1 MQAQFSKAT
10 QEWASAFVHLP
21 WDKYWRALP
30 RILEIVL
37 VILLAKAA
45 AEVTWLVIAP
55 ADDATAMPSTNHT
68 PAKPAAQQA
77 RLAMVA
83 NLHLFGIPMQNLAPG
98 IDARETGLK
107 LTLRGVFSS
116 SVPQHSMA
124 IIADQAQQEK
134 VYSHGENVVPG
145 VVLYEVQ
152 ADKVILERS
161 GSFETL
167 SMPREGKDKPPV
179 IAPVGAASAPAYAPP
194 PAPAADAA
202 QRLKALRNDLVNQPQ
217 KFWDQ
222 VRIDPYMEGGQLKGF
237 RFNHRD
243 PQMLQ
248 SMGLTPSDV
257 IIDVNGNPAT
267 DPSILQNVM
276 GAGDQDVTLGVLR
289 NGQRIE
295 LRISM

>member
-1 MQAQFSKAT
+1 MQAQLSKAT
-10 QEWASAFVHLP
+10 QEWASAFVHMP

-30 RILEIVL
+30 KILEIVL

-45 AEVTWLVIAP
+45 AEVTWLILAP
-55 ADDATAMPSTNHT
+55 ADDTTATPAANLT
-68 PAKPAAQQA
+68 PAKPAAPQA

-134 VYSHGENVVPG
+134 VYGHGDSVVPG
-145 VVLYEVQ
+145 VVLYEVHP
-152 ADKVILERS
+152 DKIILERS

-179 IAPVGAASAPAYAPP
+179 IAPVGAAAPAYAPP
-194 PAPAADAA
+194 PVPGADAG
-202 QRLKALRNDLVNQPQ
+202 QRLKALRSDLVNQPQ

-257 IIDVNGNPAT
+257 IIDVNGSPAT
-267 DPSILQNVM
+267 DPALLQNMM
-276 GAGDQDVTLGVLR
+276 GTGEQDVTLGVLR
-289 NGQRIE
+289 NGQRVE